1 MIKRTSKILVPI
13 LILLFF
19 IGASNCNL
27 RKPVAPIWDVQ
38 VSFPLINRPYTLDSL
53 IRKDTSIIQMN
64 PTYGFLTYS
73 YSNATTFDSIGDKI
87 KLKPEAPSPF
97 TISAGAIPVTNI
109 PDASLYILNPSPG
122 IPAGPIPPGNLFPIS
137 AQLPSYDLFEYL
149 VFESGTAR
157 LTIQNYLPIA
167 IVFNNPVM
175 LRDSENNIIG
185 PFIIDTVDAGKTKS
199 DFVSLAGKKIT
210 QTLKIDI
217 VQLSTPGGRID
228 TRPDT
233 LFKITLGLTDLK
245 INSARVKIPPT
256 TILQSNSSEFVVDTS
271 ANPSKIKVA
280 NFKTGKFD
288 LRISNDL
295 DFSAKLSLTLPQL
308 VKKTNGQKLDTTL
321 TISRKNDPGSTASI
335 TIDLANVYEF
345 RSLTPTNVI
354 NYSASLDQ
362 LGSVNDS
369 LYFRNY
375 SSTDKVTFSLAIH
388 QPPNDFFTVRYIE
401 GIIKPT
407 TITFDTT
414 LKIKTGDLSTK
425 FSIDSLRLPDA
436 KFILK
441 LKSPNIQSSVVGN
454 LLLDSNSQYSI
465 SIPPTLLAAND
476 TTDITLSGDNVV
488 STIARYI
495 STHKN
500 LPKSFYVNA
509 SGTINPN
516 YISGSISNTDK
527 IGGRIIFDVPLNV
540 GIRGGMIRDTVEM
553 GDAKNDDGSKFNLD
567 SNLVNSIQSGSLN
580 FTFKNGIPLGLRSSI
595 ILLDKNKNVLQFL
608 PATGP
613 VTVNPSLVRYDG
625 FAGDAVESKFIVP
638 LNKTEI
644 DNINKAKYTVLELLL
659 NTPSSSQSVK
669 FRNIDPIHIRIFA
682 NFTYRTD
689 FKEK

>member
-1 MIKRTSKILVPI
+1 MLKKISGKNLSQISVLLLV
-13 LILLFF
+13 F
-19 IGASNCNL
+19 ISFQCDF
-27 RKPVAPIWDVQ
+27 RKPIAPTWDIQ
-38 VSFPLINRPYTLDSL
+38 VSFPLINRPYTIDSL

-109 PDASLYILNPSPG
+109 PDASLYIPNRSPG

-210 QTLKIDI
+210 QTLKIDT

-233 LFKITLGLTDLK
+233 LFKITLGLTNLT

-295 DFSAKLSLTLPQL
+295 DFSAKLSLTLPQV
-308 VKKTNGQKLDTTL
+308 VKKSNGQKLDTTL

-362 LGSVNDS
+362 LGSVNDG

-375 SSTDKVTFSLAIH
+375 SSTDKVTFSLVIH
-388 QPPNDFFTVRYIE
+388 QPPHDFFTVRYIE

-414 LKIKTGDLSTK
+414 LKIKIGDLSAK

-476 TTDITLSGDNVV
+476 TTDIELSGDNVV

-580 FTFKNGIPLGLRSSI
+580 FTFNNGIPLGLRSSI

-613 VTVNPSLVRYDG
+613 VTVNPSLVRFDG
-625 FAGDAVESKFIVP
+625 FAGDAVESKFIIP

-644 DNINKAKYTVLELLL
+644 DNINRAKFIALEIVINTVE
-659 NTPSSSQSVK
+659 TAPFVK
-669 FRNIDPIHIRIFA
+669 FKN
-682 NFTYRTD
+682 TD
-689 FKEK
+689 WIN

>member
-1 MIKRTSKILVPI
+1 MLKKISGKNLSQISVLLLV
-13 LILLFF
+13 F
-19 IGASNCNL
+19 ISFQCDF
-27 RKPVAPIWDVQ
+27 RKPIAPTWDIQ
-38 VSFPLINRPYTLDSL
+38 VSFPLINHPYTLDSL

-109 PDASLYILNPSPG
+109 PDASLYIPNRSPG

-210 QTLKIDI
+210 QTLKIDT

-233 LFKITLGLTDLK
+233 LFKITLGLTNLT

-295 DFSAKLSLTLPQL
+295 DFSAKLSLTLPQV
-308 VKKTNGQKLDTTL
+308 VKKSNGQKLDTTL

-362 LGSVNDS
+362 LGSVNDG

-375 SSTDKVTFSLAIH
+375 SSTDKVTFSLVIH
-388 QPPNDFFTVRYIE
+388 QPPHDFFTVRYIE

-414 LKIKTGDLSTK
+414 LKIKIGDLSAK

-567 SNLVNSIQSGSLN
+567 SNLVNSIQSGWLN
-580 FTFKNGIPLGLRSSI
+580 FTFKNGIPLGLKSSI

-613 VTVNPSLVRYDG
+613 VTVNPSLVRFDG
-625 FAGDAVESKFIVP
+625 FAGDAVESKFIIP

-644 DNINKAKYTVLELLL
+644 DNINRAKFIALEIVINTVE
-659 NTPSSSQSVK
+659 TAPFVK
-669 FRNIDPIHIRIFA
+669 FKNTDWI
-682 NFTYRTD
+682 NFRVFGT
-689 FKEK
+689 

>member
-1 MIKRTSKILVPI
+1 
-13 LILLFF
+13 
-19 IGASNCNL
+19 
-27 RKPVAPIWDVQ
+27 
-38 VSFPLINRPYTLDSL
+38 
-53 IRKDTSIIQMN
+53 MN

-109 PDASLYILNPSPG
+109 PDASLNILNPSPG

-137 AQLPSYDLFEYL
+137 AQLPSYDQFDYL
-149 VFESGTAR
+149 VFQSGIAT
-157 LTIQNYLPIA
+157 LTIQNNLSIA
-167 IVFNNPVM
+167 LIFNNPIIF
-175 LRDSENNIIG
+175 RDTENNIIG
-185 PFIIDTVDAGKTKS
+185 PFVINSVSAGQSKTDS
-199 DFVSLAGKKIT
+199 FNLAGKKILK
-210 QTLKIDI
+210 TLKIDTI
-217 VQLSTPGGRID
+217 QLSTPGGTII
-228 TRPDT
+228 TRPDS
-233 LFKITLGLTDLK
+233 LFGITLSLRNIK
-245 INSARVKIPPT
+245 IDSARIKIPPT
-256 TILQSNSSEFVVDTS
+256 SILRSDSSQFIVDTS
-271 ANPSKIKVA
+271 AYPSKIKVA

-321 TISRKNDPGSTASI
+321 TISKKNDPGSTASI

-375 SSTDKVTFSLAIH
+375 CSTDKVTFSLAIH

-414 LKIKTGDLSTK
+414 LKIKTGDLSAK

-500 LPKSFYVNA
+500 FPNAYYVNA

-567 SNLVNSIQSGSLN
+567 SNMVNRFQSGSLN

-613 VTVNPSLVRYDG
+613 VTVNPSLVRFDG

-669 FRNIDPIHIRIFA
+669 FRNIDPINICIFG

>member
-1 MIKRTSKILVPI
+1 MLKKISGKNLSQISVLLLV
-13 LILLFF
+13 F
-19 IGASNCNL
+19 ISFQCDF
-27 RKPVAPIWDVQ
+27 RKPIAPTWDIQ
-38 VSFPLINRPYTLDSL
+38 VSFPLINHPYTLDSL

-109 PDASLYILNPSPG
+109 PDASLYIPNRSPG
-122 IPAGPIPPGNLFPIS
+122 IPAGPIPPGNLLPIS
-137 AQLPSYDLFEYL
+137 APLPSYDLFEYL

-210 QTLKIDI
+210 QTLKIDT

-233 LFKITLGLTDLK
+233 LFKITLGLTNLT

-295 DFSAKLSLTLPQL
+295 DFSAKLSLTLPQV
-308 VKKTNGQKLDTTL
+308 VKKSNGQKLDTTL

-362 LGSVNDS
+362 LGSVNDG

-375 SSTDKVTFSLAIH
+375 SSTDKVTFSLVIH
-388 QPPNDFFTVRYIE
+388 QPPHDFFTVRYIE

-414 LKIKTGDLSTK
+414 LKIKIGDLSAK

-476 TTDITLSGDNVV
+476 TTDIELSGDNVV

-567 SNLVNSIQSGSLN
+567 SNLVNSIQSGWLN
-580 FTFKNGIPLGLRSSI
+580 FTFKNGIPLGLKSSI

-613 VTVNPSLVRYDG
+613 VTVNPSLVRFDG
-625 FAGDAVESKFIVP
+625 FAGDAVESKFIIP

-644 DNINKAKYTVLELLL
+644 DNINRAKFIALEIVINTVE
-659 NTPSSSQSVK
+659 TAPFVK
-669 FRNIDPIHIRIFA
+669 FKNTDWI
-682 NFTYRTD
+682 NFRVFGT
-689 FKEK
+689 